1 MVEKRGVA
9 LAISMLGIA
18 CASDPK
24 PAPHEDPT
32 PLVIPPMPTASASQA
47 PVAAPDP
54 SEDSLRGGPSI
65 AARDPRMASRRPR
78 SRAHTLTEVQGLE
91 RLLSTVQKTA
101 PDRPQLLRRIAEDY
115 IELARTSD
123 GSARS
128 DARRKAIDAYETIV
142 NDHASYGQLD
152 EVRYFLGL
160 EHELG
165 GNPTKARAAYYDLIR
180 SHPNSKYIPLAYF
193 GFGELFFE
201 EAKNDA
207 SKNELAV
214 QAYNEVLKYPAN
226 AVLPDALQRLA
237 QTHERQGDPVKA
249 KAMLDKLLRDHPE
262 SEAAQRAKR

>member
-1 MVEKRGVA
+1 MVEKRGLA
-9 LAISMLGIA
+9 LAIVMLGIA

-24 PAPHEDPT
+24 PAPHEDPA
-32 PLVIPPMPTASASQA
+32 PLVIPPMPTASASA
-47 PVAAPDP
+47 MPIATPDP

-65 AARDPRMASRRPR
+65 AARDPRMGTRRPR
-78 SRAHTLTEVQGLE
+78 SRALTLTEIQGLD
-91 RLLSTVQKTA
+91 RLLSTVQKNA

-123 GSARS
+123 GTARG
-128 DARRKAIDAYETIV
+128 DARRKAIDAYETIAA
-142 NDHASYGQLD
+142 DHPTYALLD
-152 EVRYFLGL
+152 EVRYYLGL

-165 GNPTKARAAYYDLIR
+165 GNLTKARSTYYDLIK

-193 GFGELFFE
+193 AFGEMFFE

-207 SKNELAV
+207 SKNDLAV

-226 AVLPDALQRLA
+226 TVLPDALLRLA

-249 KAMLDKLLRDHPE
+249 KSYLDKLLRDHPD